1 MFDAEDYFAQ
11 VAKHLGSCRAKVDVD
26 GPHYFPDRGNWEVI
40 QFNVTIEF
48 PTGEILE
55 VGDYW
60 QRRRRNVLLRTFHYQ
75 FMEADQTRIFRLD
88 SHGGEVPYDG
98 KCHVHIGPEGPKEK
112 IISVIRDGQK
122 VSPRVPAKAQA
133 FFDGVGIPVITARLP
148 FQKIE
153 GAAAHNDQMDLMANM
168 LSLFG
173 GSFAQGVQAV
183 LQACDHGLVDIGEK
197 VIAVTG
203 DSAAVITA
211 STTGK
216 FLTRDQGLAVH
227 EIICKPRNLTIAR
240 GKPTAALEQSRSLFE
255 EDNAPRLKAAA
266 PRSKQLVIDGKDAIQ
281 EKRELQED
289 RTEKSA
295 SIERSR

>member
-1 MFDAEDYFAQ
+1 MTKSHSISYFENE
-11 VAKHLGSCRAKVDVD
+11 GRE
-26 GPHYFPDRGNWEVI
+26 NWPLVLRLVKRV
-40 QFNVTIEF
+40 F
-48 PTGEILE
+48 
-55 VGDYW
+55 
-60 QRRRRNVLLRTFHYQ
+60 RRRADLRSCKVV
-75 FMEADQTRIFRLD
+75 IFTA
-88 SHGGEVPYDG
+88 
-98 KCHVHIGPEGPKEK
+98 IGEGPAAAYNLLQEWDAK
-112 IISVIRDGQK
+112 IIAVTLPPDFSVIRDGQK